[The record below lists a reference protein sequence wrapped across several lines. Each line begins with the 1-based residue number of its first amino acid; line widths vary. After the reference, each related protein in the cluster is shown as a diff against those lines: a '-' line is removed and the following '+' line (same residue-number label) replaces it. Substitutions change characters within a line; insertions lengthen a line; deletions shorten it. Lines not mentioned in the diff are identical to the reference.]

1 MNKSETF
8 KNCVL
13 YIWFVTLLV
22 IIGIFIGESI
32 NLIEYE
38 KSYVKYTDVFEHIP
52 ATKLISAEDVEN
64 LTELEIIITDKRIV
78 ICKELIFERIIEK
91 GKGQM
96 TYNFTEHNT
105 YIREPSPPEL
115 TKVINDYL
123 PSYREKEK

>member
-78 ICKELIFERIIEK
+78 ICKELIFERIVEK

-96 TYNFTEHNT
+96 TYNFLEH
-105 YIREPSPPEL
+105 
-115 TKVINDYL
+115 
-123 PSYREKEK
+123 